1 MVVAGF
7 ILLVII
13 PWFVVLSICF
23 VAVGVTAIVVGVL
36 VVAIV
41 VTTGF
46 VASLVISIVLV
57 APRLGT
63 HISVALSRLLLPS
76 WLGG

>member
-1 MVVAGF
+1 LVVAGF

-13 PWFVVLSICF
+13 PWFVVLSIGF
-23 VAVGVTAIVVGVL
+23 VAVRVTTIVVGAL

-41 VTTGF
+41 VSTGF
-46 VASLVISIVLV
+46 VASLVISGVLV

-63 HISVALSRLLLPS
+63 HISVALGRLLLPS